1 MSVMN
6 KLNTSL
12 EGLSGASTNQAFLKA
27 VNGLKNAGD
36 VSEPIVNNR
45 NVVVLKLLKSNV
57 KPSDPIPAEALHS
70 ELSNYDTSSA
80 QEALLSSPKLE
91 NNLSEVFFKYMMNND

>member
-1 MSVMN
+1 
-6 KLNTSL
+6 
-12 EGLSGASTNQAFLKA
+12 
-27 VNGLKNAGD
+27 D

-45 NVVVLKLLKSNV
+45 NVIVLKLLKSNV

-91 NNLSEVFFKYMMNND
+91 NNLSEVFFKYMMNNN